1 MGSDFVTCQWCG
13 TSINKGRM
21 CWCCHK
27 NPVRQPTVQHA
38 RAAGPP
44 GAGVPPFVLW
54 LVHLGEILGVTR
66 SPERWKSRLLRDQ
79 VRAAATPECAA
90 LCNWVIL
97 AAVAYVIA
105 GLLALIAAITSGL
118 TNAPLYWIAGA
129 FVLGG
134 WIAGGTAGM
143 AWMRGGCAAC
153 PGCSQMWAAKLQGT
167 RELGREPGTITYPTK
182 DTVRD
187 NTGRVIGTVEREVQE
202 HVVFVN
208 RESFW
213 RCRFCGHE
221 WVS

>member
-1 MGSDFVTCQWCG
+1 M
-13 TSINKGRM
+13 
-21 CWCCHK
+21 
-27 NPVRQPTVQHA
+27 
-38 RAAGPP
+38 
-44 GAGVPPFVLW
+44 
-54 LVHLGEILGVTR
+54 
-66 SPERWKSRLLRDQ
+66 
-79 VRAAATPECAA
+79 
-90 LCNWVIL
+90 
-97 AAVAYVIA
+97 IA

-129 FVLGG
+129 FALGG
-134 WIAGGTAGM
+134 VIAGCTASM
-143 AWMRGGCAAC
+143 AVDRGAVEAC